1 MKKTKLFGTR
11 IIENIQVPR
20 TPNIIMFDSCDS
32 INNMKFDKGDLLDA
46 GSIKKIIKKNGA
58 GLGIYH
64 DEQGRTHVS
73 ADVLEARVKAIF
85 P

>member
-1 MKKTKLFGTR
+1 
-11 IIENIQVPR
+11 
-20 TPNIIMFDSCDS
+20 MFDSCDS

-73 ADVLEARVKAIF
+73 ADVL
-85 P
+85 